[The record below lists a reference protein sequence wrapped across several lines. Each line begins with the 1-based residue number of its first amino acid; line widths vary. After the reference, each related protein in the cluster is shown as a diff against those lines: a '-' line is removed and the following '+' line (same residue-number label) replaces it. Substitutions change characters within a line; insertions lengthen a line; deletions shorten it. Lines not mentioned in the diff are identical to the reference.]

1 MKVKKRF
8 DFIAVG
14 FTIFA
19 IFFGAGNLIFPPE
32 IGMNSGR
39 QWFMSFVGFFIS
51 GIGLPLLGIL
61 ALNKAGSLEKFG
73 EKIGNRFTNIY
84 TALILICLGPIVAIP
99 RTGASTYEMSIVPN
113 LGTGISPV
121 IFSIIFF
128 GITLILTLKPTK
140 IVEYIGKILTPII
153 LIILLFIIVKG
164 MFFTKHIFTQGIGN
178 PFSYG
183 FINGYQPMDALGAPL
198 TAVIAINAIVALG
211 YTNNIEKKSVLKK
224 ASVVSSVGLVIIYGG
239 LLYLGAALGG
249 YFPQGISQ
257 TELTI
262 GIAHMILGDF
272 GKVALGIAVAVACL
286 TTAIGLTAMVG
297 EFFSKTLKIKYE
309 IIVIAICI
317 SSALISI
324 LGIGSIINI
333 AVPILK
339 IFYPMQIVLILFNV
353 IGVKS
358 KLTYKVTVYT
368 TLIISILDTLYSEF
382 NLKALYNL
390 FKFIPLSNEGFSWI
404 VPAIIA
410 IGVSLLIN
418 VFSKAKVNVGG
429 LDLE

>member
-1 MKVKKRF
+1 MKKRF

-140 IVEYIGKILTPII
+140 IVEYIGKVLTPII
-153 LIILLFIIVKG
+153 LIILLIIIVKG
-164 MFFTKHIFTQGIGN
+164 IFFTKHMFPQGIGN
-178 PFSYG
+178 SFSYG

-211 YTNNIEKKSVLKK
+211 YTKDLEKKSLLKK
-224 ASVVSSVGLVIIYGG
+224 ASIVSSVGLVIIYGG

-262 GIAHMILGDF
+262 GITHMILGDF

-286 TTAIGLTAMVG
+286 TTSIGLTAMVG

-309 IIVIAICI
+309 IIVVAICI

-324 LGIGSIINI
+324 LGIGSIVKL

-368 TLIISILDTLYSEF
+368 TLIVSILDTFYSEF
-382 NLKALYNL
+382 NLKVLHNL

-404 VPAIIA
+404 LPAIIA
-410 IGVSLLIN
+410 IVVSVLIN

>member
-1 MKVKKRF
+1 MKKRF

-224 ASVVSSVGLVIIYGG
+224 ASFVSSVGLVIIYGG

-368 TLIISILDTLYSEF
+368 TLIVSILDTFYSEF
-382 NLKALYNL
+382 NLKVLHNL

-404 VPAIIA
+404 LPAIIA
-410 IGVSLLIN
+410 IVVSVLIN

>member
-1 MKVKKRF
+1 MKKRY

-39 QWFMSFVGFFIS
+39 EWFISLLGFFIS

-73 EKIGNRFTNIY
+73 EKIGNKFTNIY

-99 RTGASTYEMSIVPN
+99 RTGASTYEMSILPN
-113 LGTGISPV
+113 LGNIISPT

-140 IVEYIGKILTPII
+140 IVEYIGKVLTPII
-153 LIILLFIIVKG
+153 LVILSFIIVKG
-164 MFFTKHIFTQGIGN
+164 IFFTEHIFSQGTGN
-178 PFSYG
+178 SFSYG

-211 YTNNIEKKSVLKK
+211 YTKDSERKSVLKK
-224 ASVVSSVGLVIIYGG
+224 ASIVSSIGLIIIYGG

-262 GIAHMILGDF
+262 GIAHMILGDL
-272 GKVALGIAVAVACL
+272 GRVALGVAVAVACL

-309 IIVIAICI
+309 IIVIIICI
-317 SSALISI
+317 SSAIISI
-324 LGIGSIINI
+324 LGISSIVKLAI
-333 AVPILK
+333 PILK
-339 IFYPMQIVLILFNV
+339 IFYPMQIILILFNV
-353 IGVKS
+353 IGVKN

-368 TLIISILDTLYSEF
+368 TLIVSILDVLYTQF
-382 NLKALYNL
+382 NLRVLQGIFNFL
-390 FKFIPLSNEGFSWI
+390 PLSSEGFAWI
-404 VPAIIA
+404 IPAIIA
-410 IGVSLLIN
+410 ILISLLIN
-418 VFSKAKVNVGG
+418 IFNKEKVNVNL
-429 LDLE
+429 LDVE

>member
-1 MKVKKRF
+1 MKKRF

>member
-1 MKVKKRF
+1 MKKRF

-39 QWFMSFVGFFIS
+39 QWFISFVGFFIS

-113 LGTGISPV
+113 LGNRINPV

-153 LIILLFIIVKG
+153 LIILSVIIVKG
-164 MFFTKHIFTQGIGN
+164 IFFTKHIFSQGIGS

-211 YTNNIEKKSVLKK
+211 YTKDLERKSVLKK

-272 GKVALGIAVAVACL
+272 GKIALGIAVAVACL

-324 LGIGSIINI
+324 LGIGSIVKL

-353 IGVKS
+353 IEVKS

-368 TLIISILDTLYSEF
+368 TLIVSILDIFYSEF
-382 NLKALYNL
+382 NLKVLHNL

-410 IGVSLLIN
+410 ILVSLLIN
-418 VFSKAKVNVGG
+418 VFSKERVNVGN

>member
-1 MKVKKRF
+1 MKKRF

-224 ASVVSSVGLVIIYGG
+224 ASFVSSVGLVIIYGG

>member
-1 MKVKKRF
+1 MKKRF

-249 YFPQGISQ
+249 YFPKGISQ

>member
-1 MKVKKRF
+1 MKKRF
-8 DFIAVG
+8 DFVAVG

-73 EKIGNRFTNIY
+73 EKIGSKFTNIY

-211 YTNNIEKKSVLKK
+211 YTNNLEKKSVLKK

-324 LGIGSIINI
+324 LGIGSIIKI

-358 KLTYKVTVYT
+358 KLTYKITVYT

-382 NLKALYNL
+382 NLKALHNL

-410 IGVSLLIN
+410 IVVSLLIN